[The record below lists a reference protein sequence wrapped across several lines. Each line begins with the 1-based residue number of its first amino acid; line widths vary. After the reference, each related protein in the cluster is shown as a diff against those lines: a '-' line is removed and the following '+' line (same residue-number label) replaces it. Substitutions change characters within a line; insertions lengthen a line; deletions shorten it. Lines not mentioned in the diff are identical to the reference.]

1 MCVMELLDNMH
12 KTWQMLHFK
21 TSNNAHNRGLTKTD
35 VNNKDTWANPFQHS
49 VWTQDEVDSVR
60 VTHREV
66 QSISDKI
73 AYNAV
78 QLARWLAL
86 SCTPAPQRRA
96 PAHLPSMLIRTPP
109 AVGRYFDKLSGYN
122 PHKLTK
128 EIVLN
133 RAIFLETVAGCP
145 GMAGG
150 MMRHLSSLRNMRRDH
165 GWIHTLLE
173 EAENERMHLLTFV
186 QIKRPGPFFRAAVV
200 SAQGVFM
207 TAFVATY
214 LVNPS
219 ICHRFVGYLEE
230 EAVHTY
236 SDIIKAIDSGMLAD
250 WQTELAPPIA
260 VDYWHLRPGATM
272 RDLMLAVRAD
282 EANHR
287 EVNHTFANLGLDDIN
302 PYVIERQ
309 KELQLTRDKILE
321 QSAENKTFVREVL
334 RRWDQDKT
342 GSLEF
347 EELRAWLSSISA
359 NRQISDLEVKWVMS
373 MAAHSKLED
382 YTKLSLTPDLFV
394 PAAEAFMA
402 YNASKP
408 TIDKLFDEFDESK
421 SGFVRARKYTREC
434 KALNLR

>member
-1 MCVMELLDNMH
+1 M
-12 KTWQMLHFK
+12 
-21 TSNNAHNRGLTKTD
+21 
-35 VNNKDTWANPFQHS
+35 
-49 VWTQDEVDSVR
+49 
-60 VTHREV
+60 
-66 QSISDKI
+66 
-73 AYNAV
+73 
-78 QLARWLAL
+78 
-86 SCTPAPQRRA
+86 
-96 PAHLPSMLIRTPP
+96 
-109 AVGRYFDKLSGYN
+109 
-122 PHKLTK
+122 
-128 EIVLN
+128 LN

-200 SAQGVFM
+200 SAQGIFM
-207 TAFVATY
+207 TVFVATY

-236 SDIIKAIDSGMLAD
+236 SDIIKAIDSGMLAG

-287 EVNHTFANLGLDDIN
+287 EVNHTFANLALDDVN

-309 KELQLTRDKILE
+309 KEVQLTRDKDPGAERGE
-321 QSAENKTFVREVL
+321 QDICARGAPPL
-334 RRWDQDKT
+334 GPGQDR
-342 GSLEF
+342 L
-347 EELRAWLSSISA
+347 
-359 NRQISDLEVKWVMS
+359 
-373 MAAHSKLED
+373 
-382 YTKLSLTPDLFV
+382 
-394 PAAEAFMA
+394 
-402 YNASKP
+402 
-408 TIDKLFDEFDESK
+408 
-421 SGFVRARKYTREC
+421 
-434 KALNLR
+434 ALI

>member
-1 MCVMELLDNMH
+1 M
-12 KTWQMLHFK
+12 
-21 TSNNAHNRGLTKTD
+21 SSA
-35 VNNKDTWANPFQHS
+35 
-49 VWTQDEVDSVR
+49 
-60 VTHREV
+60 
-66 QSISDKI
+66 
-73 AYNAV
+73 
-78 QLARWLAL
+78 
-86 SCTPAPQRRA
+86 APQRRA
-96 PAHLPSMLIRTPP
+96 LAHLTSSLIRNPP
-109 AVGRYFDKLSGYN
+109 AVFRSFDKLSGYN

-128 EIVLN
+128 DIVLN

-186 QIKRPGPFFRAAVV
+186 QIKRPGPIFRAAVIG
-200 SAQGVFM
+200 AQGVFM

-214 LVNPS
+214 IIYPP

-250 WQTELAPPIA
+250 WQTELAPQIA

-282 EANHR
+282 EASHR
-287 EVNHTFANLGLDDIN
+287 EVNHTLANLALDDLN
-302 PYVIERQ
+302 PYVKDRQ
-309 KELQLTRDKILE
+309 KEAQVTRDTILK

-342 GSLEF
+342 GSLSF

-373 MAAHSKLED
+373 MAAHNKLED

-421 SGFVRARKYTREC
+421 SGFVRACTRKHTREC
-434 KALNLR
+434 TALRKNKHAIARASTHSAQTRTHTSAQL